1 MTVQAGGTARAKA
14 LRWEHARGMLGPSEA
29 SVARGRVSVVLV
41 VDGQGML
48 MRLEVNKLTFS
59 VSPDC

>member
-1 MTVQAGGTARAKA
+1 M
-14 LRWEHARGMLGPSEA
+14 
-29 SVARGRVSVVLV
+29 ARGRVSVVLV
-41 VDGQGML
+41 VEGQGML